1 MSRIARKSFALA
13 LAASVAT
20 ITPVALS
27 AGSFAPV
34 AMAQSNAQ
42 NNQAVDLNADVRLTI
57 DKRVGDPGA
66 EGTTAIPNDASSFT
80 VERVQMTNAL
90 NTAAGWQEASDIVAA
105 GADQATV
112 TGEATTVP
120 VTGGTA
126 VFNDLSVG
134 LYKVTE
140 TVNGNY
146 TVAAPFL
153 VTLPLTKDDGT
164 LDYTPTITPK
174 NQLIEPKK
182 NAADTNASVGD
193 NITYTIT
200 APVPAGDVN
209 RDGERTISQFAIDD
223 QLVDN
228 LTYANNTATV
238 TLTGGGDGGAT
249 LTEGDY
255 TLTTS
260 DNQVQVA
267 FTEDGLQKLATARAD
282 NPGLAV
288 ELTFDATVKS
298 IPANGQITN
307 QANVTLP
314 NRDEPVQTTPDDT
327 EDSENGSTATRYV
340 DVQITKTLNGQN
352 IEDGKNG
359 NDAQFQIFECT
370 ATTGEGQAYSIADG
384 ATALEGTNQEG
395 TAKAGTTLTAQ
406 GEAPAAAVANGY
418 ALQFDPEKQYCAVET
433 KAPEGYLL
441 NPDPVALTLD
451 TNVAQGQRPVYVAQV
466 DNIKNNIWGMLPATG
481 ERTMLIILAAG
492 LLLFGAGAA
501 YQLRR
506 KNSAQA

>member
-20 ITPVALS
+20 ITPVAMS

-34 AMAQSNAQ
+34 AVAQ
-42 NNQAVDLNADVRLTI
+42 NNQSVDLNADVTLTI
-57 DKRVGDPGA
+57 DKRLGDPGA
-66 EGTTAIPNDASSFT
+66 EGTTAIPDEASSFT
-80 VERVQMTNAL
+80 VERVQMDNAL
-90 NTAAGWQEASDIVAA
+90 NTAAGWQEASQIVAA
-105 GADQATV
+105 GADAATV
-112 TGEATTVP
+112 TGAPTTVP

-126 VFNDLSVG
+126 VFTDLSVG
-134 LYKVTE
+134 MYKVTE

-153 VTLPLTKDDGT
+153 VTLPLTNEDGS
-164 LDYTPTITPK
+164 LDYAPTISPK

-182 NAADTNASVGD
+182 NAVDTNASVGD

-228 LTYANNTATV
+228 LTYAENTATV
-238 TLTGGGDGGAT
+238 TLTGGAEAA
-249 LTEGDY
+249 LAEGDY

-260 DNQVQVA
+260 ANQVQVV
-267 FTEDGLQKLATARAD
+267 FTDTGLQKLAAAREN

-288 ELTFDATVKS
+288 ELTFDATVTS

-314 NRDEPVQTTPDDT
+314 NRQEPVQTTPDNT
-327 EDSENGSTATRYV
+327 EDSEDGSTATRYV
-340 DVQITKTLNGQN
+340 DVRVTKTLNGQAT
-352 IEDGKNG
+352 EDNTNG
-359 NDAQFQIFECT
+359 AGAEFQIFECT
-370 ATTGEGQAYSIADG
+370 APTGEDQAYSIADG
-384 ATALEGTNQEG
+384 AAALEGTNQEG

-406 GEAPAAAVANGY
+406 AEASAAAVANGY

-451 TNVAQGQRPVYVAQV
+451 NTNVAEGQRPVYTATV